1 MHLLPHEVD
10 KLLIVQAGRLA
21 QSRLSRGLH
30 LNHLESISL
39 ISLVLHELI
48 RDANHTASQLM
59 SLGRTVLGKRDVMD
73 GVDAMINDVQVE
85 GTFRDGTKLVT
96 VHEPIV
102 AERGDMSLALYGS
115 GLAEPDDDTFA
126 SKSRQRLPD
135 YLQVGSVMVQQHDE
149 TIAAT
154 SSTTKK
160 RKSPDTS
167 TATSTAITA
176 LASPSSSRPATSPFS
191 IAHLPGDLLPSL
203 LTSTHI
209 LNSTS
214 LSLPLVILNH
224 SDRPIQV
231 GSHFH
236 LTDVNSALELDRRQ
250 AIGRRLNVPAGT
262 AVRFE
267 PGERK
272 TVQTVPIKG
281 RRHVTGGNRIGAGSV
296 NDDGHEQRVMTRV
309 AERGFRHTPATLPPP
324 DQPPATVTILRS
336 KYMAMYGP
344 TTGDRIHLADT
355 GLVAEVEYD
364 YITRDTMY
372 GDECVFGGGKTI
384 REGMGQSNTAAVGG
398 MLDLVICN
406 AVVVDWRG
414 VYKADIGVR
423 GGLIVGIGKAGNS
436 DVMDG
441 VSDGMEVGVN
451 TEVINAAGLLVT
463 AGAIDTHI
471 HFICPQLCDT
481 ALVSGVTTMVGG
493 GTGPTSGTSATTC
506 TPSPHDIAMML
517 QATDSIAVNIGLTG
531 KGNSSEVVSLEAQV
545 RAGVIGL
552 KLHEDWGSTPSAI
565 DTCLSVADRYDVQV
579 TIHTDTLNE
588 SCNVEQT
595 VAAIN
600 GRTIHAYHSEGAGG
614 GHAPDI
620 ITVCSQP
627 NILPS
632 STNPTRPYTV
642 NTVDEH
648 MDMLM
653 VCHHLSRELA
663 EDVAFAESR
672 IRGETIAAEDV
683 LHDVGAISVMSSD
696 SQAMGRVGEVVMRTW
711 QTAAKMKLQRGHLNE
726 EKTTDP
732 PLYSPSPLSPPLTTT
747 TTTASSSTRPP
758 HDNFRIRRY
767 IAKYTV
773 NPALAHG
780 LSHVVGSVAAGQLAD
795 LVVWQPKLFGC
806 RPELV
811 VKGGVVVG
819 SVMGDSNASIPTVQP
834 RVWRPMFGDRWS
846 GGAARVFVSGES
858 VSSGVLATYGL
869 KKRVEV
875 VRGCRSVG
883 KRDMKLNASM
893 PHVTVDPETFEVRAD
908 GEHVT
913 CQPADVL
920 PLAQRYALF

>member
-10 KLLIVQAGRLA
+10 KLLLVQAGRLA
-21 QSRLSRGLH
+21 QSRLSRGLR
-30 LNHLESISL
+30 LNRIESIAL

-59 SLGRTVLGKRDVMD
+59 SVGRSILGRRDVMD
-73 GVDAMINDVQVE
+73 GVDAMIDDVQVE

-102 AERGDMSLALYGS
+102 AEKGDMSLAMYGS
-115 GLAEPDDDTFA
+115 GLPEPDDDTFD
-126 SKSRQRLPD
+126 SKSRQRLPE
-135 YLQVGSVMVQQHDE
+135 YLLEDSSEVQQQHAD
-149 TIAAT
+149 AVPAT

-160 RKSPDTS
+160 RKMPD
-167 TATSTAITA
+167 AT
-176 LASPSSSRPATSPFS
+176 PATFTPSPFAVIPTAPFS
-191 IAHLPGDLLPSL
+191 TEHLPGDLIPSPL
-203 LTSTHI
+203 SAAHV

-214 LSLPLVILNH
+214 QSLSLIILNH

-236 LTDVNSALELDRRQ
+236 LSDVNSALEFDRRQ
-250 AIGRRLNVPAGT
+250 ALGRRLNVPAGT

-272 TVQTVPIKG
+272 TVQTVPIRG
-281 RRHVTGGNRIGAGSV
+281 RRRVTGGNRIGHGNV
-296 NDDGHEQRVMTRV
+296 GEEGHEQQVMHRV
-309 AERGFRHTPATLPPP
+309 AERGFRHTPAAAAAFEPSLS
-324 DQPPATVTILRS
+324 AVTIVRT

-355 GLVAEVEYD
+355 GLVAEVEWD
-364 YITRDTMY
+364 FITQDELY

-406 AVVVDWRG
+406 AVVIDWRG

-423 GGLIVGIGKAGNS
+423 DGLIVGIGKAGNS

-451 TEVINAAGLLVT
+451 TEVINAAGLIVT

-471 HFICPQLCDT
+471 HFICPQLCET
-481 ALVSGVTTMVGG
+481 ALASGVTTMVGG

-517 QATDSIAVNIGLTG
+517 QATDSLAVNIGLTG
-531 KGNSSEVVSLEAQV
+531 KGNSSEPLALEAQV
-545 RAGVIGL
+545 KAGVIGL

-565 DTCLSVADRYDVQV
+565 DCCLSVADRYDVQV

-595 VAAIN
+595 VAAIA

-620 ITVCSQP
+620 ITVCSHP
-627 NILPS
+627 NIIPS
-632 STNPTRPYTV
+632 STNPTRPYTL

-653 VCHHLSRELA
+653 VCHHLSRDLA

-696 SQAMGRVGEVVMRTW
+696 SQAMGRVGEVIMRTW
-711 QTAAKMKLQRGHLNE
+711 QTAAKMKVQRGHLAE
-726 EKTTDP
+726 EKSPEP
-732 PLYSPSPLSPPLTTT
+732 PLYPHSAFSPPLPATP
-747 TTTASSSTRPP
+747 SSSHPP

-767 IAKYTV
+767 VAKYTV

-780 LSHVVGSVAAGQLAD
+780 LSHVVGSVAVGQLAD
-795 LVVWQPKLFGC
+795 VVVWQPRLFGC

-819 SVMGDSNASIPTVQP
+819 GVMGDSNASIPTVQP
-834 RVWRPMFGDRWS
+834 RLWRPMFGDRWS

-858 VSSGVLATYGL
+858 ASSGMVAGYGL

-875 VRGCRSVG
+875 VRGCRTVG
-883 KRDMKLNASM
+883 KKDMKLNASM
-893 PHVTVDPETFEVRAD
+893 PHITVDPETFEVRAD
-908 GEHVT
+908 GEPVT
-913 CQPADVL
+913 CEPAAVL
-920 PLAQRYALF
+920 PLAQRYTLF